1 MNSNLIN
8 IGFQLVPLART
19 NNIEIIDRVITI
31 IQSKGYNYEV
41 NPFETVVECTFEQ
54 GTSLMNEINDY
65 CSNIEGLARLLY
77 IRIHAKT
84 GEDILMKSKTEQHR
98 N

>member
-1 MNSNLIN
+1 MNNNLIN

-19 NNIEIIDRVITI
+19 NNIEIIDGVIAI
-31 IQSKGYNYEV
+31 IQSKGYHYEV

-54 GTSLMNEINDY
+54 GTSMMNEINDY
-65 CSNIEGLARLLY
+65 CNQIEGLARLFY

-84 GEDILMKSKTEQHR
+84 GEDILMSSKTEKHR
-98 N
+98 S